1 MVTED
6 QYRIDEDKRITLHFS
21 VLLMDGTVV
30 DSTREHAPA
39 TFQYGDG
46 NLLPGFE
53 QALLGLKVGDKRSM
67 IIETANGFGERN
79 DKNLQEIPRNRFSRD
94 MVLEQGTMISFANAG
109 DGGELPGVVQK
120 IEEELVIVDFNH
132 PLAGRDL
139 TFDVE
144 IIQIEPAVQIVQIQG
159 EKTKGEKTKGEKTK
173 DGVSHE
179 N

>member
-1 MVTED
+1 
-6 QYRIDEDKRITLHFS
+6 
-21 VLLMDGTVV
+21 
-30 DSTREHAPA
+30 
-39 TFQYGDG
+39 
-46 NLLPGFE
+46 
-53 QALLGLKVGDKRSM
+53 
-67 IIETANGFGERN
+67 
-79 DKNLQEIPRNRFSRD
+79 
-94 MVLEQGTMISFANAG
+94 MISFANAG